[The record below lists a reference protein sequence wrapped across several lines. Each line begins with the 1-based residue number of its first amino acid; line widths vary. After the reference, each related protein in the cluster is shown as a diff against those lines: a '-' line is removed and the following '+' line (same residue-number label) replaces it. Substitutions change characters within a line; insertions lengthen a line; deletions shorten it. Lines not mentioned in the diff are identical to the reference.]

1 MFKFN
6 AFSQHSKN
14 NITKYFKFM
23 TGSYIST
30 HCNEAGHTQA
40 HLPEGEIVLPVL
52 YLDYIT
58 LYFVAHNVNDGQSS
72 CQKGFG
78 CFRFNGHNND
88 DSLPLTNY
96 SSVEIRLDFT
106 MTAVQNKI

>member
-1 MFKFN
+1 
-6 AFSQHSKN
+6 
-14 NITKYFKFM
+14 M

-78 CFRFNGHNND
+78 YFRFNGHNND